1 MQIMGFSPMVQG
13 DPLAPLFMHKYI
25 GFLFLFFLFLFFILI
40 KNAIHGVGLQ
50 QHLSQEIDA
59 KRRRFFFFFWFIAAQ
74 TTQGRLQPQHRHS
87 GIISDAGS
95 GVAAAQGQRAS
106 MALQRRKQ
114 RCQ

>member
-59 KRRRFFFFFWFIAAQ
+59 KRRRFFFFF
-74 TTQGRLQPQHRHS
+74 GSLQPKRPKVVCSHSIGTAASSVMPEAASRRHK
-87 GIISDAGS
+87 
-95 GVAAAQGQRAS
+95 AS
-106 MALQRRKQ
+106 APP
-114 RCQ
+114 

>member
-13 DPLAPLFMHKYI
+13 DPLEPLFMHKYI
-25 GFLFLFFLFLFFILI
+25 VFCF
-40 KNAIHGVGLQ
+40 V
-50 QHLSQEIDA
+50 
-59 KRRRFFFFFWFIAAQ
+59 FFFFWFTAAQ

-87 GIISDAGS
+87 GIVSDAGS

-114 RCQ
+114 RRQ